1 MTPRIGITCGFAGE
15 RDPLALDRDYLDAVA
30 RAGGAP
36 LVVPPGVS
44 GDALAEILEALDG
57 LLLSGGP
64 DVDPLH
70 FGEEPL
76 PGMGR
81 IDPARDEAELF
92 LARLG
97 LERGMPILGI
107 CRGAQVLNIA
117 AGGDIFQDLPSQ
129 VEGLLKHIQQPTP
142 MSHPTHGIRIEP
154 GSLLALVTGRES
166 LRVNTWHHQ
175 AVRRTAPG
183 FAVSATAP
191 DGVVEAIEKPGAAFT
206 LGLQF
211 HPESM
216 ARGGSTEA
224 ALLFEAFV
232 RACAKRARN

>member
-1 MTPRIGITCGFAGE
+1 MRPRIGITCGIAGE
-15 RDPLALDRDYLDAVA
+15 RDPLALDRDYVDAVA
-30 RAGGAP
+30 QAGGTP
-36 LVVPPGVS
+36 LVIPPGLPEE
-44 GDALAEILEALDG
+44 ALGEILEGLDG

-64 DVDPLH
+64 DVDPAH

-81 IDPARDEAELF
+81 IDPARDAAELF

-97 LERGMPILGI
+97 LEAGMPILGI

-129 VEGLLKHIQQPTP
+129 VEGVLKHVQQPTP
-142 MSHPTHGIRIEP
+142 MSYPTHGIRIEP
-154 GSLLALVTGRES
+154 GSLLALATGRES

-175 AVRRTAPG
+175 AVRRAAPG

-191 DGVVEAIEKPGAAFT
+191 DGVVEAVEKPGAPFV

-216 ARGGSTEA
+216 AKGGSPEA
-224 ALLFEAFV
+224 TLLFEAFV
-232 RACAKRARN
+232 RACREKARP

>member
-1 MTPRIGITCGFAGE
+1 MRPQIGITCGVAGE
-15 RDPLALDRDYLDAVA
+15 GAQLALDRDYVDAIL

-36 LVVPPGVS
+36 VVIPPGLPEEV
-44 GDALAEILEALDG
+44 LAEILEAMDG

-64 DVDPLH
+64 DVDPAH

-76 PGMGR
+76 QGMGR
-81 IDPARDEAELF
+81 IDPARDATELF
-92 LARLG
+92 LARLA
-97 LERGMPILGI
+97 LEAAMPILGI

-129 VEGLLKHIQQPTP
+129 VEGVLKHVQQPTP

-175 AVRRTAPG
+175 AVRRVAPG
-183 FAVSATAP
+183 FAVSATAA
-191 DGVVEAIEKPGAAFT
+191 DGVIEAIEKPGADFV

-216 ARGGSTEA
+216 AKGGSAEA
-224 ALLFEAFV
+224 PLLFEAF
-232 RACAKRARN
+232 AKVCSAKGLP